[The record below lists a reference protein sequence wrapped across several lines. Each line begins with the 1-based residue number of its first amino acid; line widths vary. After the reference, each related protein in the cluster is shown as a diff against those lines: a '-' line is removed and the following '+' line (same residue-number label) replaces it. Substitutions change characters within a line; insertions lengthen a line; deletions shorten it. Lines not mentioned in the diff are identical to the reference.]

1 MKFICKRRNFFA
13 GRLWDAGDTADFNQ
27 QDAASPSVQA
37 HFSAVDAV
45 PVAAPAGEVRPPVVP
60 TEEDGEGSSARENL
74 KHLCILNGIEVRPR
88 MGMKAM
94 REALEARGIVVN

>member
-1 MKFICKRRNFFA
+1 MKFTCKRKNFFA

-37 HFSAVDAV
+37 HFSPADVA
-45 PVAAPAGEVRPPVVP
+45 PVAAPAGKVQPSAVAP
-60 TEEDGEGSSARENL
+60 EEDGEGTNMRENL
-74 KHLCILNGIEVRPR
+74 KHLCLLNGIEVRPR

-94 REALEARGIVVN
+94 REALEARGIVVS